1 MNRDHPMKTLF
12 LLSGV
17 VRGPAFGPE
26 GPAGAGSPQA
36 PAQAPAGERTR
47 TPMSLGRALFWGWLV
62 LLVGGGGFFAWASIA
77 PLDQGVTAPGQ
88 VVVTGN
94 RKLVQHPSGG
104 IIAEILV
111 REGDA
116 VQAGQTLV
124 RMDNTLART
133 QLETLRAQWIVA
145 RAVEGRLSAEREGRD
160 SVEFARDLV
169 ASATESAVAQ
179 AIALQKRLFDTRR
192 ASLRTELAAIDESIA
207 GLQAQIR
214 GTEASREAREEQL
227 RLLREELR
235 NQREL
240 SAGGYLPRNRVS
252 EQERLQAQLAGQ
264 IAEDAAAIA
273 RARSNIGELRVRAV
287 GRQNEYRQQAET
299 QLTDTQKE
307 VNALASRIQGL
318 QFDLRNTEVRSPASG
333 TVVALNVF
341 TPGGVIQAGAP
352 LMEVVPK
359 GEPLRVE
366 ASVPPQFIDKIRP
379 GLDVE
384 VLFPAFNQR
393 VTPNIKAKVTSVSAD
408 ALADQ
413 RSGTTFYR
421 AIVEVTPEGE
431 KQLRDKQIKAG
442 MQAEVFIRTGERT
455 ALNYLFKPL
464 TDRLRAAMTED

>member
-1 MNRDHPMKTLF
+1 MTNDIRLALQALAP
-12 LLSGV
+12 
-17 VRGPAFGPE
+17 RFGPE
-26 GPAGAGSPQA
+26 GAAGASPGQT
-36 PAQAPAGERTR
+36 PAAAAGEEPVRR
-47 TPMSLGRALFWGWLV
+47 PMSLARSLLWGWLV
-62 LLVGGGGFFAWASIA
+62 LLAGGGGFMAWALFA

-94 RKLVQHPSGG
+94 RKVVQHPTGG
-104 IIAEILV
+104 IVAEILV

-124 RMDNTLART
+124 RMDTTLARS

-145 RAVEGRLSAEREGRD
+145 RAVEGRLSAEREARAAVD
-160 SVEFARDLV
+160 FAADL
-169 ASATESAVAQ
+169 T
-179 AIALQKRLFDTRR
+179 AIAGEPAVRQAMALQTRLFETRR
-192 ASLRTELAAIDESIA
+192 AALRTELAAIDESIA

-235 NQREL
+235 NQRDL
-240 SAGGYLPRNRVS
+240 AAGGYLPRNRVS

-264 IAEDAAAIA
+264 IAEDAAVIA
-273 RARSNIGELRVRAV
+273 RARSNIGELRMRAA

-299 QLTDTQKE
+299 QLTEIQKE
-307 VNALASRIQGL
+307 VGALASRIQGL
-318 QFDLRNTEVRSPASG
+318 QFDLRNTEVRSPATG

-366 ASVPPQFIDKIRP
+366 ASVPPQFVDKIHP

-421 AIVEVTPEGE
+421 TIVEVTPEGE

-464 TDRLRAAMTED
+464 TDRIRAAMTEE